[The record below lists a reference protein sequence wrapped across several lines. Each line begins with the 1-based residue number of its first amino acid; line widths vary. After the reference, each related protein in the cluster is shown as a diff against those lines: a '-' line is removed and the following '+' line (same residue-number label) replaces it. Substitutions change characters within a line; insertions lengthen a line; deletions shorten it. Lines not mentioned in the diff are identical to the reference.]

1 MSVLVDSEIKD
12 LSTQNQLISPFD
24 PFFLQGASY
33 DLRLGEQIARNGE
46 IKTLVQTNPTLKI
59 APGEFV
65 ILSTHEKLNIPLD
78 IIGHNG
84 IMSKW
89 AKRGLVSLFSPQ
101 IDPGFRGMLIVPVF
115 NAGDSDVSINLHEAI
130 FTVEFVKTSI
140 PAQNGWSDK
149 NGEQN
154 TIKDLASPSLNQPN
168 LLDILAMKKG
178 IEENSLQIKQLKN
191 NQDLLQNNFDD
202 IYKRKGLNYAAISTV
217 SSVIAAMLSVIAV
230 GYSYY
235 TYNNN
240 NINTQIN
247 IQNKNQTK

>member
-1 MSVLVDSEIKD
+1 MSVLVDSEIED
-12 LSTQNQLISPFD
+12 LSTQNKLISPFD

-115 NAGDSDVSINLHEAI
+115 NAGDSDVSINLCEAI
-130 FTVEFVKTSI
+130 FTVEFVKTFI
-140 PAQNGWSDK
+140 PAKNGWSDK

-154 TIKDLASPSLNQPN
+154 TIKDLASPILNQPN
-168 LLDILAMKKG
+168 LLDILTIKKG
-178 IEENSLQIKQLKN
+178 LEDNKLQIDKLKN
-191 NQDLLQNNFDD
+191 SQGLLQNNFDD
-202 IYKRKGLNYAAISTV
+202 IYRKKGLNYAAISTA
-217 SSVIAAMLSVIAV
+217 SSIVATLLSLVAI

-240 NINTQIN
+240 INTQTN
-247 IQNKNQTK
+247 TQNTNQLK